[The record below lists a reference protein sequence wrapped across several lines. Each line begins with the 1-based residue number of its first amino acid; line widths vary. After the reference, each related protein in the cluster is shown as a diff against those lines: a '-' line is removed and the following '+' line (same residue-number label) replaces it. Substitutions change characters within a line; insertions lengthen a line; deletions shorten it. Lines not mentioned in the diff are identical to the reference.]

1 MGNHNPGREIFKAF
15 NTALITGAFFETIT
29 KLSQDSGIFKR
40 CTITAQKNWYFYT
53 TIAQPMASS
62 FEKYQKRRL
71 LSSYLSVV
79 ISVSLVLFLLGL
91 LGLLVLNS
99 KKVADHF
106 KEKIALTVFLKDTA
120 KQVEIDQL
128 QQSLALAEYTKS
140 ATFVSKEQAAE
151 EHSATIGE
159 NFMEFLGYNPLQN
172 SIDVYL
178 LADFVSPTK
187 LEEIQNEIQTKD
199 FVDDV
204 VYDRPLIVLL
214 NDNIKKISFWVLII
228 SAVFLFIAV
237 LLINSSIRLSVYA
250 KRFTIKTMQMVGATK
265 GFIRRPF
272 IWRSIKLGIVGALL
286 AILGIAAIL
295 YYLDHTFPQMRFMED
310 PLLIGGLFLF
320 VFLMGVLI
328 SWLSTFFATQRF
340 LNLRTDELYY

>member
-1 MGNHNPGREIFKAF
+1 
-15 NTALITGAFFETIT
+15 
-29 KLSQDSGIFKR
+29 
-40 CTITAQKNWYFYT
+40 
-53 TIAQPMASS
+53 MASS

-71 LSSYLSVV
+71 ISSYFSVV
-79 ISVSLVLFLLGL
+79 ISISLVLFLLGL
-91 LGLLVLNS
+91 LGLLVLNT

-106 KEKIALTVFLKDTA
+106 KEKIALSVYLKDTA

-187 LEEIQNEIQTKD
+187 LEEIQNEIMTKD
-199 FVDDV
+199 FVDEV
-204 VYDRPLIVLL
+204 IYDKPLIVLL
-214 NDNIKKISFWVLII
+214 NDNIKKISLWVLVI
-228 SAVFLFIAV
+228 SAIFLFIAV

-272 IWRSIKLGIVGALL
+272 ILKSIKLGILGSVV
-286 AILGIAAIL
+286 AIFGMFLVL
-295 YYLDHTFPQMRFMED
+295 FYLDKYFPQMQFLQD
-310 PLLIGGLFLF
+310 KFLIGSLFMFIL
-320 VFLMGVLI
+320 LMGIFI
-328 SWLSTFFATQRF
+328 SWISTFFATQRF